1 MKNFKKSNTL
11 LIIGSIYG
19 VILAGF
25 VIAFAIASMRPV
37 TFQSDPLTSFFSLYI
52 VVMCAAIIMYGLASL
67 TGVVFAIISMNQ
79 HKRRLYRICLI
90 LSYVTIN
97 PLSIFGSLKG
107 IDTVMA

>member
-1 MKNFKKSNTL
+1 MKNYKKSNTL
-11 LIIGSIYG
+11 LILGSIYG
-19 VILAGF
+19 VILA
-25 VIAFAIASMRPV
+25 AAIIIVGVASMRPAN
-37 TFQSDPLTSFFSLYI
+37 FDSDPLTSFVSLYI
-52 VVMCAAIIMYGLASL
+52 VLMCAVIIMYGLASL

-79 HKRRLYRICLI
+79 HKRGLYRICLI